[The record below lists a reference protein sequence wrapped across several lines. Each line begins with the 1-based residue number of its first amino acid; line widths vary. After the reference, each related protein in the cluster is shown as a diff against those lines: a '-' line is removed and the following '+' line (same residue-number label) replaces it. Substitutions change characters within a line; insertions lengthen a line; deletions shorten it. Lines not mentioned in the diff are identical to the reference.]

1 MFLASGCFNTN
12 PKRQRGD
19 LSCPLAVH
27 APQSHGEARPDMPI
41 RFRCVY
47 CDKLLGI
54 ARRKAGTI
62 INCPHCAEKLIVP
75 TPDPADTATDPEEG
89 PVTGSTS
96 EKAFAGAPPPLFEKI
111 DIDAMLQGKP
121 MIRPFG
127 EPVFE
132 PPKQKTIRTES
143 GPGFPPLYS
152 APPAQAATKPGPSAL
167 GPVARPRG
175 YYVSPAKATWL
186 VLLMIVLL
194 ALAFGAGWL
203 VRRSISKTSSKPSE
217 AATIVNP
224 AKTAEIFF
232 EGLIHEQ
239 WSAAYE
245 TLDPESRAWCTEDEF
260 IKRAKTYLN
269 KIGFKATNVKVTTG
283 ESGDEATAVAVY
295 VGPSAQHFEDGA
307 TLHRTAGGWRV
318 VLRKNFGNAN
328 G

>member
-1 MFLASGCFNTN
+1 
-12 PKRQRGD
+12 
-19 LSCPLAVH
+19 
-27 APQSHGEARPDMPI
+27 MPI

-75 TPDPADTATDPEEG
+75 TPDPADTAAEPDEG
-89 PVTGSTS
+89 SVQGSTS
-96 EKAFAGAPPPLFEKI
+96 EKAFAGAPPPPLFEKI

-152 APPAQAATKPGPSAL
+152 AAPAQAATKPGPSAL

-194 ALAFGAGWL
+194 ALAFGAGWM
-203 VRRSISKTSSKPSE
+203 VRRSISKTPS
-217 AATIVNP
+217 TP
-224 AKTAEIFF
+224 ARVERADKTAEDFF
-232 EGLIHEQ
+232 DGLIHEQ

-260 IKRAKTYLN
+260 IKRAKKHSS
-269 KIGFKATNVKVTTG
+269 KIGFKPTGVKVTAG
-283 ESGDEATAVAVY
+283 ENGDEATAVAVY
-295 VGPSAQHFEDGA
+295 VGASAQHFEDGA
-307 TLHRTAGGWRV
+307 SMHRTAGGWRV
-318 VLRKNFGNAN
+318 ILRKNFGQPPENRE
-328 G
+328 